1 MEFVRLEYDNNKA
14 TNSELNGH
22 QEVIKE
28 YIPKD
33 YKYIGF
39 IPVKFGASGKTLSID
54 LMFEKSTLNI
64 IYKYIDIKIY
74 IFFI

>member
-14 TNSELNGH
+14 TNAGLNGH

-28 YIPKD
+28 YVEKG

-39 IPVKFGASGKTLSID
+39 IPVKFGASGKTLAIE
-54 LMFEKSTLNI
+54 LLFEK
-64 IYKYIDIKIY
+64 
-74 IFFI
+74 

>member
-14 TNSELNGH
+14 TNAELNGH

-28 YIPKD
+28 YISKG

-39 IPVKFGASGKTLSID
+39 IPVKFGASGKTLAID
-54 LMFEKSTLNI
+54 L
-64 IYKYIDIKIY
+64 
-74 IFFI
+74 IFDK